1 MFADFQRTEFR
12 ENSQLI
18 YMEADTYQTLTET
31 AEEFEH
37 SLLSYVPQDNIFKD
51 QNAETE
57 QQEEEETSEC
67 EQLTVLD
74 SPNINFFSHD
84 IFLIY

>member
-1 MFADFQRTEFR
+1 MYRKIT
-12 ENSQLI
+12 
-18 YMEADTYQTLTET
+18 
-31 AEEFEH
+31 
-37 SLLSYVPQDNIFKD
+37 FKD

>member
-1 MFADFQRTEFR
+1 
-12 ENSQLI
+12 
-18 YMEADTYQTLTET
+18 METDTYQTLPET

-37 SLLSYVPQDNIFKD
+37 SLHSYVSQDNIFKD

-67 EQLTVLD
+67 EQLWQ
-74 SPNINFFSHD
+74 S
-84 IFLIY
+84 